1 MGRDHALRPCL
12 VICPGGG
19 YQYCSQREAEPI
31 ALHFLPEGFHVFILN
46 YSTEPHRYPTQL
58 REAAGCMELIHQNA
72 SAWHCDVSRIA
83 LLGFS
88 AGGHLAAHYATSY
101 DCAEVRAVFSDSK
114 PVQASILGYPV
125 ITADPMWAHLG
136 SINALTGTEQRTEE
150 EIAKFSCDKQVRADT
165 PPAFL
170 WHTAADSTVPV
181 ANSLLYVQALAANKI
196 PFELHV
202 YPFGDHGLATCDDQ
216 TLERPTAVHAYD
228 HAWLDA
234 AKKWLRLSFK
244 TKANGS
250 SAESN

>member
-1 MGRDHALRPCL
+1 MRPHGIAMCPALR
-12 VICPGGG
+12 
-19 YQYCSQREAEPI
+19 
-31 ALHFLPEGFHVFILN
+31 
-46 YSTEPHRYPTQL
+46 
-58 REAAGCMELIHQNA
+58 
-72 SAWHCDVSRIA
+72 
-83 LLGFS
+83 FS

>member
-1 MGRDHALRPCL
+1 MRDT
-12 VICPGGG
+12 
-19 YQYCSQREAEPI
+19 SQ
-31 ALHFLPEGFHVFILN
+31 
-46 YSTEPHRYPTQL
+46 
-58 REAAGCMELIHQNA
+58 
-72 SAWHCDVSRIA
+72 CDVSRIA

-114 PVQASILGYPV
+114 PVQALILGYPV

-181 ANSLLYVQALAANKI
+181 ANSLLYVQALAVNKI

>member
-1 MGRDHALRPCL
+1 
-12 VICPGGG
+12 
-19 YQYCSQREAEPI
+19 
-31 ALHFLPEGFHVFILN
+31 
-46 YSTEPHRYPTQL
+46 
-58 REAAGCMELIHQNA
+58 
-72 SAWHCDVSRIA
+72 
-83 LLGFS
+83 
-88 AGGHLAAHYATSY
+88 
-101 DCAEVRAVFSDSK
+101 
-114 PVQASILGYPV
+114 
-125 ITADPMWAHLG
+125 MWAHLG

-181 ANSLLYVQALAANKI
+181 ANSLLYVQALAVNKI